1 MAREIHEKK
10 IVFSP
15 AAQQELTTIVEALD
29 EILDITVR
37 AYLNSDVELAGRV
50 EPLEQVIDR
59 LTSVCKDNHIR
70 RLQKG
75 ACTIEGGFVLSDL
88 LNNYE
93 RISDHCSNVAVAI
106 IEVEHNSF
114 DTHKYL
120 NGVKYGNS
128 TFNEIY
134 DAYSEKYVL

>member
-1 MAREIHEKK
+1 MDRLRSPHTGAPRVNAALAARPRWA
-10 IVFSP
+10 VAASP
-15 AAQQELTTIVEALD
+15 QGKE
-29 EILDITVR
+29 
-37 AYLNSDVELAGRV
+37 NG
-50 EPLEQVIDR
+50 PLEQVIDR
-59 LTSVCKDNHIR
+59 LTAVCKDNHIR

-134 DAYSEKYVL
+134 EAYSEKYVL